1 MAIADRIHTLQ
12 VYGNLVNNPLL
23 VLQNNDLTINML
35 PAANDATVQNLW
47 FAASGN
53 GLVIDQSD
61 VLACALAGG
70 RGALMIYP
78 ERTEPPAPAHGSPP
92 RRRAGT

>member
-1 MAIADRIHTLQ
+1 MAIADRIQTLQ

-35 PAANDATVQNLW
+35 PAANDATVHNLW

-53 GLVIDQSD
+53 GMVID
-61 VLACALAGG
+61 
-70 RGALMIYP
+70 
-78 ERTEPPAPAHGSPP
+78 
-92 RRRAGT
+92 